1 MSKQTFRNGQSVTFN
16 YGSRWVQG
24 VVKEVRSPIGVKGR
38 VLYLIEF
45 RQEAQSPDLSHIEL
59 PADRLMEVEDT
70 VSLE

>member
-1 MSKQTFRNGQSVTFN
+1 MSKQTFRNGQSVTFK
-16 YGSRWVQG
+16 YGSRLVQG
-24 VVKEVRSPIGVKGR
+24 VVKEVRGPIGVKGR

-70 VSLE
+70 VFLE